1 MTIPVLYVDD
11 DADIRE
17 IAEMALSLDPDLE
30 VRTSASGSDA
40 LALVEQWK
48 PQLILL
54 DFMMPD
60 LDGPATLR
68 LLRQNSSLDEVPV
81 VFITARTSSRDVES
95 LLASGAAGVLAKPF
109 DVMTLAAQCREFL
122 S

>member
-122 S
+122 P

>member
-40 LALVEQWK
+40 LALIEQWK

-81 VFITARTSSRDVES
+81 VFITARTSSKDVES

-122 S
+122 P

>member
-11 DADIRE
+11 DPDIRE
-17 IAEMALSLDPDLE
+17 IAEMALSLDPELD
-30 VRTSASGSDA
+30 VRTSGSGSDA
-40 LALVEQWK
+40 LALVEHWI
-48 PQLILL
+48 PRLILL

-68 LLRQNSSLDEVPV
+68 LMRQNRSLDQVPV
-81 VFITARTSSRDVES
+81 VFITARTSSKDVDS

-109 DVMTLAAQCREFL
+109 DVMTLAAQCKAFL
-122 S
+122 P

>member
-17 IAEMALSLDPDLE
+17 IAEMALSLDPELD

-40 LALVEQWK
+40 LALVEDWK

-68 LLRQNSSLDEVPV
+68 LLRKNSSLDAVPI

-95 LLASGAAGVLAKPF
+95 LLASGASGVLAKPF

-122 S
+122 P

>member
-17 IAEMALSLDPDLE
+17 IAEMALSLDPELD
-30 VRTSASGSDA
+30 VRTSASGSEA
-40 LALVEQWK
+40 LTLVEHWK

-68 LLRQNSSLDEVPV
+68 LLRQNSSLDQVPV
-81 VFITARTSSRDVES
+81 VFITARTSSKDVES

-109 DVMTLAAQCREFL
+109 DVMTLAAQCRGFL
-122 S
+122 T

>member
-40 LALVEQWK
+40 LALVEHWI

-54 DFMMPD
+54 DFMMPHM
-60 LDGPATLR
+60 DGPATLR
-68 LLRQNSSLDEVPV
+68 LLRQKSSLDQVPV
-81 VFITARTSSRDVES
+81 VFITARTSAKDIES

-109 DVMTLAAQCREFL
+109 DVMTLAAQCRAFL
-122 S
+122 P

>member
-1 MTIPVLYVDD
+1 MTIPILYVDD
-11 DADIRE
+11 DPDIRE

-30 VRTSASGSDA
+30 VRTCSSGNDA
-40 LALVEQWK
+40 IALVGQWL
-48 PQLILL
+48 PRLILL

-68 LLRQNSSLDEVPV
+68 LLRQNSRLDHVPV
-81 VFITARTSSRDVES
+81 VFITARTSAKDVES

-109 DVMTLAAQCREFL
+109 DVMTLAGQCRAFVP
-122 S
+122 

>member
-1 MTIPVLYVDD
+1 MTIPVLFVDD

-17 IAEMALSLDPDLE
+17 IAEMALSLDPELD

-40 LALVEQWK
+40 LTLVEHWK

-54 DFMMPD
+54 DFMMPN

-68 LLRQNSSLDEVPV
+68 LLRQNNTLDQVPV
-81 VFITARTSSRDVES
+81 VFITARTSSKDVES

-122 S
+122 P

>member
-54 DFMMPD
+54 DLMMPD

-122 S
+122 P

>member
-109 DVMTLAAQCREFL
+109 DVLTLAAQCREFL
-122 S
+122 P

>member
-1 MTIPVLYVDD
+1 MTIPVLIVDD

-17 IAEMALSLDPDLE
+17 IAEMALSLDPNLE

-122 S
+122 P

>member
-109 DVMTLAAQCREFL
+109 DVMTLAAQCREFVP
-122 S
+122 